1 METKKTMA
9 LKNLWVFLV
18 AAFALVLVAQSV
30 SAFGNITAVEINGV
44 DALTGINF
52 ANFAGQTV
60 DVHVSF
66 LATSNAED
74 VRIKAWFSGER
85 ENAFVSERF
94 DVIAGSLYT
103 RTVRIDVPSDLDN
116 ELDQSRTL
124 EIVVENRDRTADE
137 KTINVRVQRES
148 YNLQILSL
156 NMQPEIR
163 AGESLAVDVVLKN
176 RGSHFA
182 DDTFLV
188 VRIPQLGLE
197 TRTYF
202 GDLSALDQSDPDKE
216 DAVERRTYLRIPM
229 RVTAGLYTVELEA
242 FNSDSVARA
251 ERRVLI
257 SGVAEEARVISSATS
272 KSFAVGETAE
282 YKLTVVNRGTIIGVY
297 NINADAPTGL
307 NVEVGD
313 PVIVVPAGS
322 SKTVSVFADA
332 SESDNYSFTVDVTSE
347 DGAVIDQEQFRH
359 DVVKNGRNGTV
370 VSAGNTTL
378 LLTVVLAI
386 VFIVLLVVLIVLLTR
401 KPETKEEFGESYY

>member
-124 EIVVENRDRTADE
+124 EIV
-137 KTINVRVQRES
+137 
-148 YNLQILSL
+148 
-156 NMQPEIR
+156 
-163 AGESLAVDVVLKN
+163 
-176 RGSHFA
+176 
-182 DDTFLV
+182 
-188 VRIPQLGLE
+188 
-197 TRTYF
+197 
-202 GDLSALDQSDPDKE
+202 
-216 DAVERRTYLRIPM
+216 
-229 RVTAGLYTVELEA
+229 
-242 FNSDSVARA
+242 
-251 ERRVLI
+251 
-257 SGVAEEARVISSATS
+257 
-272 KSFAVGETAE
+272 
-282 YKLTVVNRGTIIGVY
+282 
-297 NINADAPTGL
+297 
-307 NVEVGD
+307 
-313 PVIVVPAGS
+313 
-322 SKTVSVFADA
+322 
-332 SESDNYSFTVDVTSE
+332 
-347 DGAVIDQEQFRH
+347 
-359 DVVKNGRNGTV
+359 
-370 VSAGNTTL
+370 
-378 LLTVVLAI
+378 
-386 VFIVLLVVLIVLLTR
+386 
-401 KPETKEEFGESYY
+401 